1 MCMISGIGSS
11 IWQGE
16 LDPSVLLALSPL
28 PTFSPPCLLL
38 SVDKTSC
45 AQIYYSHYSW
55 AILDDGKKNFNHC
68 VSDTGFVLL
77 ETRRAT
83 LSRQCKKAS
92 KYSEFKLHLAMDV
105 VKKYTMECIPCS
117 TSCIYK
123 D

>member
-16 LDPSVLLALSPL
+16 LDPSVLLAPLTPPHLS
-28 PTFSPPCLLL
+28 SLLL

-55 AILDDGKKNFNHC
+55 AILDDSKKNFNHC

-83 LSRQCKKAS
+83 LSRWCKKAS

-105 VKKYTMECIPCS
+105 VKK
-117 TSCIYK
+117 IYNGMYSL
-123 D
+123 